1 MFVFPGTLTNGK
13 EFDSSRGRGK
23 PFEFS
28 IGQGQVIRAWDEG
41 VATVTIQLL
50 TLNMPKLQLYHSY
63 QDCPIDFHI
72 RQSVPF
78 HDHDIVP
85 PTISWP
91 VRYASVLSHNT
102 HESYVCR
109 AKCRVC
115 GTVKSE
121 VGQ

>member
-1 MFVFPGTLTNGK
+1 MRNLV
-13 EFDSSRGRGK
+13 
-23 PFEFS
+23 PFHDQPLA
-28 IGQGQVIRAWDEG
+28 I
-41 VATVTIQLL
+41 
-50 TLNMPKLQLYHSY
+50 
-63 QDCPIDFHI
+63 C
-72 RQSVPF
+72 VPF

-91 VRYASVLSHNT
+91 VRYASVLSNNT